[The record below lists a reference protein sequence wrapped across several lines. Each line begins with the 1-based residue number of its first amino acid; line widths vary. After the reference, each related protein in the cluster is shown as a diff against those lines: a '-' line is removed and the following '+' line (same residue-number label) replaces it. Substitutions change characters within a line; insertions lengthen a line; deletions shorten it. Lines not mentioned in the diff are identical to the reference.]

1 MDLFNEYP
9 TNPSNHMTKYVVC
22 NCPLGQHT
30 EVFSDLM
37 LLSAGKH
44 HLSVPLKRFKVW
56 LGLRHT
62 NHLVRFVFLMTTL
75 LRYVDLCCMVTVI
88 NVVKARE

>member
-1 MDLFNEYP
+1 
-9 TNPSNHMTKYVVC
+9 MTKYVVC

-44 HLSVPLKRFKVW
+44 HLSVPLKTVKKIKFKVW

-88 NVVKARE
+88 NVVKVRE